1 MSLTSPSS
9 DPGTGPALHYSLVGE
24 ERLELSCAADLV
36 FPLPS
41 LHLSWDPALAATNK
55 TQSDSARGLRNNTS
69 QTFCFRP
76 EAGDLMRTT
85 VRRGSVFSVSVTTS
99 LPVSLL
105 PPSISLSCRLTLPG
119 DSDQQ
124 QGCRVFQPGPLR
136 IAGTD
141 VVLTETSVFFIEQ
154 LQPGPKARKAQM

>member
-1 MSLTSPSS
+1 MPGLTSPSS
-9 DPGTGPALHYSLVGE
+9 DPGTGPALHYSVVGE
-24 ERLELSCAADLV
+24 ELELSCAADLV

-55 TQSDSARGLRNNTS
+55 TESDTTRGLRNNTS

-105 PPSISLSCRLTLPG
+105 PPSISLSCSLTLPG
-119 DSDQQ
+119 DSSRAAGSSSLDRFVL
-124 QGCRVFQPGPLR
+124 QGRTLC
-136 IAGTD
+136 
-141 VVLTETSVFFIEQ
+141 
-154 LQPGPKARKAQM
+154 